1 MSLFKAGWG
10 DGCLGGAVDYSGS
23 GGGGVVPFKR
33 LSMSAIYV
41 EAQKSLGTFHT
52 KEVLSLF

>member
-1 MSLFKAGWG
+1 M
-10 DGCLGGAVDYSGS
+10 AVWVEQLTILEVEV
-23 GGGGVVPFKR
+23 GGVVPFKR

-52 KEVLSLF
+52 KEVLSLLVL